1 MTLGCSLKDYG
12 TLHVQG
18 TPARFGFEEGNRYT
32 VTVVKAVNP
41 AGSSEPSN
49 TVTAMTEEKGEK
61 KTFLY
66 LLCLIIAALHS
77 PLRSSRISG

>member
-49 TVTAMTEEKGEK
+49 TVTEEKGEK
-61 KTFLY
+61 KNLFIPSLSNY
-66 LLCLIIAALHS
+66 CC
-77 PLRSSRISG
+77 PP